1 MGGKV
6 AKMQW
11 EGLAIRTHIHTR
23 IFLKIRA
30 QMTKEILGVPQSLV
44 NLRFNNQCY
53 PTILNCTRILE
64 CLEHWRTFV
73 MHLAN
78 VKKMSKI
85 ETIRKTQ
92 YEICVA

>member
-30 QMTKEILGVPQSLV
+30 QMTEEILGVPQSLV

-64 CLEHWRTFV
+64 CLERWRTFI

-78 VKKMSKI
+78 VKKNVKN
-85 ETIRKTQ
+85 RNNKKDP
-92 YEICVA
+92 V